1 MQSLEVGL
9 VPAPQREPR
18 LTRWLRRGS
27 GIMAHLVALG
37 FTIFLTVLSRPGTS
51 LFSWH
56 PVFMALAASKLGLRL
71 TGPLLCSQF
80 CLCTSEAI
88 LLFSP
93 EHSVFFFCSRKAR
106 IRLHWA
112 GQTLAILCA
121 ALGLGFIISS
131 RTRSELPHLV
141 SWHSWVGALTL
152 LATSVQALCGLCLLC
167 PRAARVSRVAR
178 LKLYHLTC
186 GLVIYLMATV
196 TVLLGMHSVWF
207 QAQIKGAAWYMC
219 LALPLHPAL
228 VIMHQISS
236 FYLPRKKM
244 EM

>member
-9 VPAPQREPR
+9 VPTPQREPR

-27 GIMAHLVALG
+27 GILAHLVALG

-56 PVFMALAASKLGLRL
+56 PVFMALAVSLGFFL
-71 TGPLLCSQF
+71 QF
-80 CLCTSEAI
+80 CLCMAEAI

-93 EHSVFFFCSRKAR
+93 EHSPFFFCSRKAR

-112 GQTLAILCA
+112 GQTLVILFA

-141 SWHSWVGALTL
+141 SWHSWVEQTSHEGRRNSNEHSTATPTL
-152 LATSVQALCGLCLLC
+152 RFPAVATGCLRPLPRHGVEVRSCETRPLACSQV
-167 PRAARVSRVAR
+167 
-178 LKLYHLTC
+178 
-186 GLVIYLMATV
+186 TV
-196 TVLLGMHSVWF
+196 TITFSILLQWHLRAEELQDVADKIAHLGQNLWNF
-207 QAQIKGAAWYMC
+207 LGG
-219 LALPLHPAL
+219 
-228 VIMHQISS
+228 
-236 FYLPRKKM
+236 
-244 EM
+244 

>member
-9 VPAPQREPR
+9 VLAPPREPR
-18 LTRWLRRGS
+18 LTRWLRKGS
-27 GIMAHLVALG
+27 GILAHLVAMG

-56 PVFMALAASKLGLRL
+56 PVFMALA
-71 TGPLLCSQF
+71 F
-80 CLCTSEAI
+80 CLCMAEAI

-93 EHSVFFFCSRKAR
+93 EHSLFFFCSRKAR

-131 RTRSELPHLV
+131 RTRSELPHLA

-152 LATSVQALCGLCLLC
+152 LATIGQALCGLCLLC

-186 GLVIYLMATV
+186 GLVVYLLATV

-207 QAQIKGAAWYMC
+207 QAQIKGAAWYLC
-219 LALPLHPAL
+219 LVLPLYPAL

-236 FYLPRKKM
+236 SYLPRKKM
-244 EM
+244 EIAT